1 MVKFYFHP
9 VTFSYC
15 VNFREADWKE
25 WCIRIW
31 SGASWATDGKEA
43 CREDESNSVP
53 INCDMGTVQ
62 KNYTK
67 HSISLIKS
75 NSTIWNFSSKM
86 TNCQLSFSCNVYC
99 ILILFYHVLENI
111 DLLTFK
117 ESMQFLCV
125 LVFDMLKNHKQAM
138 PQLTDRTKLPNIVDP
153 VIRDTMDPK
162 HLYQVLFW

>member
-1 MVKFYFHP
+1 VSISGKLTEKSDVYAFGVVLLELLMGRKP
-9 VTFSYC
+9 VEKMSQTQCQSIVTWVRC
-15 VNFREADWKE
+15 K
-25 WCIRIW
+25 
-31 SGASWATDGKEA
+31 
-43 CREDESNSVP
+43 
-53 INCDMGTVQ
+53 

-99 ILILFYHVLENI
+99 ILILFYHILENI

>member
-1 MVKFYFHP
+1 VSISGKLTEKSDVYAFGVVLLELLMGRKP
-9 VTFSYC
+9 VEKMSQTQCQSIVTWVRC
-15 VNFREADWKE
+15 K
-25 WCIRIW
+25 
-31 SGASWATDGKEA
+31 K
-43 CREDESNSVP
+43 
-53 INCDMGTVQ
+53 
-62 KNYTK
+62 KYTK

-99 ILILFYHVLENI
+99 ILILFYHILENI

-162 HLYQVLFW
+162 HLYQVLF